1 MNQKTAKLLRKFAYM
16 INKGKRGYK
25 EDKREY
31 LSLSWKD
38 KRKMKKKIKE
48 MIG

>member
-1 MNQKTAKLLRKFAYM
+1 MNQKTAKLLRKFAYV
-16 INKGKRGYK
+16 IGKGKRGYR
-25 EDKREY
+25 EDKKEY

-38 KRKMKKKIKE
+38 KAEMKKKIKE